1 MTLCGRVGDAEGVTA
16 GEAEPLLAGEA
27 EPLLAVGTEALLVVE
42 TDALLVVETD
52 ALLVVEAGALLA
64 AFLQGDWSISLTM
77 YSLSIQRASSRPR
90 QASSLLHVFLSWLA

>member
-1 MTLCGRVGDAEGVTA
+1 MTLCGRVGDAEGVTAVETEPLIA

-27 EPLLAVGTEALLVVE
+27 EPLLAVGTE
-42 TDALLVVETD
+42 ALLVVETD

>member
-16 GEAEPLLAGEA
+16 VETEPLIAGEAEALLAGEA
-27 EPLLAVGTEALLVVE
+27 EPLLAAGTE
-42 TDALLVVETD
+42 ALLVVETD